1 MHVHR
6 KFPFRGAAL
15 ALALSVA
22 LAGCGDSPQAPAARP
37 ATTTVGA
44 QIDDAV
50 ITTKVKSALLA
61 DPDIKSLDLKVETR
75 KGTVQLSGFVDNQ
88 AQVDRAIAATRAVAG
103 VKGV

>member
-1 MHVHR
+1 MFILPGLFLVPLKAILKSAIMHVHR
-6 KFPFRGAAL
+6 KFPFLGAAL

-37 ATTTVGA
+37 ATTTDGA

-75 KGTVQLSGFVDNQ
+75 KGTV
-88 AQVDRAIAATRAVAG
+88 
-103 VKGV
+103 